1 MTRKRIEIKKI
12 ENLSARQVT
21 FTKRRRGLIK
31 KAHQLSTLC
40 DAEIALII
48 FSSTGKLFEFSSSS
62 IEQVIERHIN
72 LQSEKRLNPSSQQRV
87 DDIQCALRKDLTD
100 RARELRHLRGED
112 LHELNLDQLN
122 QLEKSLEAG
131 LLRVSETKAGRIM
144 NEISALKKKGVQL
157 LEENKQLKMMVQMQE
172 AKRVPR
178 NNHLSGDYDHSSA
191 YSNNNFDTSLK
202 LGTRFPPLNVR
213 GARGTLWHPMVRSV
227 MSRLPF
233 PQ

>member
-62 IEQVIERHIN
+62 TEQVIERHIN
-72 LQSEKRLNPSSQQRV
+72 LHSEKSLNPSAQQQV
-87 DDIQCALRKDLTD
+87 DDIPCALRKDLSD

-144 NEISALKKKGVQL
+144 NEISALKKKGSTASGREQAH
-157 LEENKQLKMMVQMQE
+157 ENERVIYILQMVKMQE
-172 AKRVPR
+172 ATRVPR

-191 YSNNNFDTSLK
+191 YSSSNFDTSLK
-202 LGTRFPPLNVR
+202 LG
-213 GARGTLWHPMVRSV
+213 
-227 MSRLPF
+227 LPF

>member
-1 MTRKRIEIKKI
+1 MTRKRTEIKKI
-12 ENLSARQVT
+12 DNLSARQVT

-62 IEQVIERHIN
+62 TEQVIERHIN
-72 LQSEKRLNPSSQQRV
+72 LSSEKSLNPSAQQQV
-87 DDIQCALRKDLTD
+87 DDIPCALRKDLSD

-122 QLEKSLEAG
+122 QFEKSLKAS

-144 NEISALKKKGVQL
+144 NEISALKKKGSTASGREQAH
-157 LEENKQLKMMVQMQE
+157 ENGC
-172 AKRVPR
+172 
-178 NNHLSGDYDHSSA
+178 LS
-191 YSNNNFDTSLK
+191 
-202 LGTRFPPLNVR
+202 R
-213 GARGTLWHPMVRSV
+213 
-227 MSRLPF
+227 SRLSD
-233 PQ
+233 Q

>member
-1 MTRKRIEIKKI
+1 MTRKRTEIKKI
-12 ENLSARQVT
+12 DNLSARQVT

-62 IEQVIERHIN
+62 TEQVIERHIN
-72 LQSEKRLNPSSQQRV
+72 LHSEKSLNPSAQQQV
-87 DDIQCALRKDLTD
+87 DDIPCALRKDLSD

-122 QLEKSLEAG
+122 QLEKSLKAS

-144 NEISALKKKGVQL
+144 NEISALKKKGSTTSRREQAH
-157 LEENKQLKMMVQMQE
+157 ENERVIYILQMVKMQE

-178 NNHLSGDYDHSSA
+178 INHLSGDYDLSSA

-202 LGTRFPPLNVR
+202 LG
-213 GARGTLWHPMVRSV
+213 
-227 MSRLPF
+227 LPF